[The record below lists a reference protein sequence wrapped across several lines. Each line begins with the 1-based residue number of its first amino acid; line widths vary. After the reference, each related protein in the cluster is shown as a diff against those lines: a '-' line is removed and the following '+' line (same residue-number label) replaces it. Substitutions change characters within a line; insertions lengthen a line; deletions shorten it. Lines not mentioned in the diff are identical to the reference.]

1 MKIKDLIQQLQELDK
16 PEAEIVILGNVGH
29 PEDEETDMYFDK
41 LELWNDGENSITLFI
56 HLSEETINTINNTK
70 D

>member
-16 PEAEIVILGNVGH
+16 PEADIVILGNVGH

-41 LELWNDGENSITLFI
+41 LELWNDGEDSITLFV
-56 HLSEETINTINNTK
+56 HLSEETINAINNTK
-70 D
+70 E